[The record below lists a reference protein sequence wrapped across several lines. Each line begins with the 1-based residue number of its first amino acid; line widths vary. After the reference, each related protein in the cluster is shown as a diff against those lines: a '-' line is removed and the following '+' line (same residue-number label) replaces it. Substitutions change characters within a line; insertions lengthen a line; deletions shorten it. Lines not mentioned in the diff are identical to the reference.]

1 MCLKRAGGAAAAAA
15 SASSICSCA
24 TCHSCHSCWHR
35 ITRTTDKR
43 TGYQLQLQQLQLPL
57 QLPTALLPAALFRF
71 ALFRFS
77 INFALTAA
85 SPNAFA
91 TATGSDAATAT
102 AAEAAYLFPPP
113 NAVTRKLCNVI
124 FNMTSAANPPQSHL
138 PSSQGAAAVGAAA
151 AAAVKIINAIN
162 GNRNICAAPASCLP
176 PACLAPPPLRQPPA
190 RKRVAKITSHVAAKL
205 ARLWPTNVTNGIF

>member
-1 MCLKRAGGAAAAAA
+1 MWVAPLLPPACLPACLPHRVASSYARCCHCHCHCGCCCLPNPLSPAWGILLQRLFNMCLKRAGGAAAAAA

-43 TGYQLQLQQLQLPL
+43 IGYQLQLQQLQLPL
-57 QLPTALLPAALFRF
+57 QLQPLPAALFRF

-85 SPNAFA
+85 SPNA
-91 TATGSDAATAT
+91 TGSDAAT

-138 PSSQGAAAVGAAA
+138 P
-151 AAAVKIINAIN
+151 I
-162 GNRNICAAPASCLP
+162 
-176 PACLAPPPLRQPPA
+176 
-190 RKRVAKITSHVAAKL
+190 
-205 ARLWPTNVTNGIF
+205 